1 MNSKRRFNGFD
12 RSFPIEQGKR
22 RKVSLVLPLP
32 RRNSLSRP
40 IPLRP
45 KSENPK
51 GLDLGIQEQAVK
63 PFLLQKPNGL
73 LPLRRQ

>member
-12 RSFPIEQGKR
+12 RSFPIGHGKR

-32 RRNSLSRP
+32 RRNSLSRK

-51 GLDLGIQEQAVK
+51 GLDLDIRERAVK

-73 LPLRRQ
+73 LPLRRR

>member
-12 RSFPIEQGKR
+12 RSFLIGHGERK
-22 RKVSLVLPLP
+22 KVSLVLPLP

-40 IPLRP
+40 TPLRP

-51 GLDLGIQEQAVK
+51 ELDLDIREQAVK

-73 LPLRRQ
+73 LPLRRR